1 MHPPSMDPE
10 KLKAVIAGYSQG
22 TYVCHNFCVVVLVK
36 SCSSHLFIVT
46 VGKAFVAG
54 TILVFGGATAVLLY
68 TVNKLQL
75 HSVSHAT
82 GSRLNNI
89 KVNILIPT
97 FKKIKISCVRFANRK
112 NIGCWLLRITIFIYR
127 SSQAINSNVF
137 VRSAPV
143 SYKVSDNH
151 VNKAFKETH
160 NRF

>member
-1 MHPPSMDPE
+1 MHPPPMDPE

-89 KVNILIPT
+89 KVNILPT
-97 FKKIKISCVRFANRK
+97 FKKIKISCVRFANRN
-112 NIGCWLLRITIFIYR
+112 NIGCWLLRITIFICR
-127 SSQAINSNVF
+127 SLQISSAINSNVF

-143 SYKVSDNH
+143 SY
-151 VNKAFKETH
+151 
-160 NRF
+160 